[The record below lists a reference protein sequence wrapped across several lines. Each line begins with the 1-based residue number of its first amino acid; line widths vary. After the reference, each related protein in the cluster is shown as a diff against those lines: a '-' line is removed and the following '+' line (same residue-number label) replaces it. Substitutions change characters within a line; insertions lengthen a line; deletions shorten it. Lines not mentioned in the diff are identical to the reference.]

1 MSLAPD
7 HSIPLGNT
15 SWALATGL
23 AQAVHAGDSP
33 TLRQAIATL
42 LQQVCAADSSC
53 YLSADETVP
62 APWAQL
68 LADGCQSQL
77 ISGTTDNGQPALAV
91 RLHADETPLGWIAVA
106 RAQPFPEAS
115 QPLLAELG
123 HWLSLELHARQ
134 RQKNRRDTLAAL
146 EHQVRQQG
154 ELLDHIHDS
163 IISMDLAGFI
173 TAWNKGAERLFGY
186 TAEEAI
192 GRNILFLYADESEED
207 LPFNAFLDNHGREFE
222 VRRRKKSGEVF
233 WASITLSLV
242 ADDDGSPNGL
252 IGYLVDITDRLEAQ
266 QKLRLHAKIFDH
278 NSEAIIVT
286 DDRLRIVSVN
296 RAFTEI
302 TGWVEAEVLGQEP
315 TLLAPCRHD
324 ELLAKEMQVALDLAG
339 AWQGELWDYRRNGD
353 SYPAWMSIS
362 AVRDDKGQL
371 THHFLVFS
379 DITERKET
387 ESQIYRLAYYD
398 ALTGL
403 PNRSLLF
410 SLLEQAIAE
419 ASRNRHH
426 GALLFVDIDRFKNI
440 NDSFGHAAA
449 DQLLREA
456 ASRMSTVLRQEDVI
470 ARLGGDEFVV
480 ALFDI
485 SQREH
490 AALVANKLMETLE
503 PPFIIDNHELTLSAS
518 IGIAI
523 FPEDGHDAETL
534 IKNADVAMYKAKE
547 QGDSQHLFYSQEM
560 NLRSFERLKL
570 ENALRR
576 ALERH
581 ELALHYQ
588 PQLDLAT
595 GRISGAE
602 ALLRWHRPEE
612 GMISPAI
619 FIPVAEETGLIVS
632 IGEWVI
638 NAAAAQCRQWLDAG
652 LPPVP
657 IAVNLSARQFRPGLP
672 ALIARILEQHRVPP
686 NLFEVEIT
694 ESMLLHNTEAV
705 IAMMHEFHE
714 AGITISLDDF
724 GTGYSSLSYLK
735 RMPLDTLKIDQ
746 SFVRGIPHE
755 GNDTAIAQAIIGLAK
770 NLHLRVIAEGVETVE
785 QLNFLRA
792 ADCDEVQGYWFSRPI
807 PPEEFA
813 ALLAKTNTAS

>member
-1 MSLAPD
+1 MTDHLNARPSRDATHTGIALAASLARAIHASD
-7 HSIPLGNT
+7 
-15 SWALATGL
+15 W
-23 AQAVHAGDSP
+23 QAVAPLIGATCQAEHAGF
-33 TLRQAIATL
+33 L
-42 LQQVCAADSSC
+42 LAGDA
-53 YLSADETVP
+53 VP
-62 APWAQL
+62 ALWEPLLTSAATEPVTHGKTAQ
-68 LADGCQSQL
+68 GM
-77 ISGTTDNGQPALAV
+77 PALACLL
-91 RLHADETPLGWIAVA
+91 RMEGTLLGKLVVA
-106 RAQPFPEAS
+106 RSGGFPAETVTLFSELAHLLS
-115 QPLLAELG
+115 Q
-123 HWLSLELHARQ
+123 ELHACQALNERG
-134 RQKNRRDTLAAL
+134 NTLVL
-146 EHQVRQQG
+146 LQHQLRQQG

-222 VRRRKKSGEVF
+222 VRRRKKSGELF

-242 ADDDGSPNGL
+242 SDQDGSPTGL
-252 IGYLVDITDRLEAQ
+252 IGYLVDITDRLEAE

-286 DDRLRIVSVN
+286 DERLRIVSVN

-302 TGWVEAEVLGQEP
+302 TGWVESEVIGQEP

-324 ELLAKEMQVALDLAG
+324 ELLAKEMKVALDLAG

-362 AVRDDKGQL
+362 AVRDDKGKL

-387 ESQIYRLAYYD
+387 ENQIYRLAYYD

-419 ASRNRHH
+419 ATRNRHH
-426 GALLFVDIDRFKNI
+426 GALLFIDIDRFKNI

-456 ASRMSTVLRQEDVI
+456 ASRMSTVLRQEDMI

-485 SQREH
+485 TQREH
-490 AALVANKLMETLE
+490 AALVAGKLMEALA
-503 PPFIIDNHELTLSAS
+503 PPFILDNHELTVSAS

-547 QGDSQHLFYSQEM
+547 QGDSQYLFYSQEM

-576 ALERH
+576 ALERQ
-581 ELALHYQ
+581 ELELHFQ
-588 PQLDLAT
+588 PQLELAT
-595 GRISGAE
+595 GRIAGAE
-602 ALLRWHRPEE
+602 ALLRWHRPGE
-612 GMISPAI
+612 GMISPAV

-638 NAAAAQCRQWLDAG
+638 SAAAAQCRSWLDAG

-705 IAMMHEFHE
+705 IGMMHEFH
-714 AGITISLDDF
+714 ATGITISLDDF

-746 SFVRGIPHE
+746 SFVRGIPHD
-755 GNDTAIAQAIIGLAK
+755 GNDTAIAQAIIGMAK
-770 NLHLRVIAEGVETVE
+770 NLNLRVIAEGVETPE
-785 QLNFLRA
+785 QLEFLRA
-792 ADCDEVQGYWFSRPI
+792 ADCDEVQGYWFSRPV
-807 PPEEFA
+807 PASDFA
-813 ALLAKTNTAS
+813 ALLAKTNPPL

>member
-1 MSLAPD
+1 LAA
-7 HSIPLGNT
+7 LGQPT
-15 SWALATGL
+15 PVTGL
-23 AQAVHAGDSP
+23 TEQNLPG
-33 TLRQAIATL
+33 
-42 LQQVCAADSSC
+42 
-53 YLSADETVP
+53 
-62 APWAQL
+62 
-68 LADGCQSQL
+68 LAL
-77 ISGTTDNGQPALAV
+77 
-91 RLHADETPLGWIAVA
+91 RLHEGDTPLGSIAIA
-106 RAQPFPEAS
+106 ADRDFPPAVRDLFTAIGQLLS
-115 QPLLAELG
+115 Q
-123 HWLSLELHARQ
+123 ELHARHALDE
-134 RQKNRRDTLAAL
+134 RSRALSTLQ
-146 EHQVRQQG
+146 HQARQQG

-222 VRRRKKSGEVF
+222 VRRRKKSGELF
-233 WASITLSLV
+233 WASINLSLIS
-242 ADDDGSPNGL
+242 DEEGSPTGL

-286 DDRLRIVSVN
+286 DERLRIVSVN

-302 TGWVEAEVLGQEP
+302 TGWVESEVLGQEP

-324 ELLAKEMQVALDLAG
+324 QQLAKEMEVALDLAG

-362 AVRDDKGQL
+362 AVRDDKGKL

-387 ESQIYRLAYYD
+387 ENQIYRLAYYD

-419 ASRNRHH
+419 ATRNHHH

-456 ASRMSTVLRQEDVI
+456 ASRMSTVLRHEDVI

-485 SQREH
+485 TQREH
-490 AALVANKLMETLE
+490 AALVASKLMDSLA

-576 ALERH
+576 ALERQ
-581 ELALHYQ
+581 ELELHYQ

-595 GRISGAE
+595 GRIAGAE
-602 ALLRWHRPEE
+602 ALLRWHRPDE

-638 NAAAAQCRQWLDAG
+638 NAAAAQCRAWLDAG

-672 ALIARILEQHRVPP
+672 GLIARILEQHRVPP
-686 NLFEVEIT
+686 KLFEVEIT

-705 IAMMHEFHE
+705 IAMMHEFHS

-770 NLHLRVIAEGVETVE
+770 NLNLRVIAEGVETPE
-785 QLNFLRA
+785 QLEFLRA
-792 ADCDEVQGYWFSRPI
+792 ADCDEVQGFWFSRPI
-807 PPEEFA
+807 PADDFA
-813 ALLAKTNTAS
+813 ALLANTNAPL